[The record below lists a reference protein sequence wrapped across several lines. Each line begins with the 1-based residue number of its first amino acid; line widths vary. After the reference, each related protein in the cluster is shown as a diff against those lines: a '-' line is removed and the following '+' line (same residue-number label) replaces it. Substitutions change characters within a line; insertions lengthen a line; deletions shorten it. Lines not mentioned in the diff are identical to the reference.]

1 MADKNKNDII
11 EEQRRARRE
20 FLRLKQMQRGE
31 IDAGP
36 KPSEIAI
43 VPKTPKEKWDNFWFQ
58 YKWFVI
64 TGTLVAL
71 VLIFLISQCVSR
83 VEPDIQVVYFTY
95 TQVLDNQLIP
105 VEEYFEKYTED
116 INGDG
121 QVKVQIVNCSI
132 SEKQNT
138 QYATSVLSKIQA
150 ILTAD
155 EKTLLFITDAKSKKY
170 FNQISDDVSIFE
182 GEPVAFGDDFYKA
195 TENKDIGPLTKGLT
209 LSIRRVTDTL
219 LEKNKDV
226 EKYLTESTR
235 VLKEIE
241 KDNSK

>member
-64 TGTLVAL
+64 TGVLVAL